1 MAEKKVRKIEATAPL
16 RAAQSLAPMKKRRV
30 AAYARVS
37 TDKDEQQNSYEAQ
50 VDYYTAHIQ
59 GNPEWIFAGVYSDA
73 GITGTS
79 MKKRDGFNQMVAD
92 ALAGKIDL
100 ILTKSVSRFARNTV
114 DSLTTVRKLKEKG
127 VEVYFEKENIYT
139 LDSKGELLIT
149 IMSSLAQEEARNI
162 SDNTAWG
169 QRKRFADGKMSLGYS
184 HFLGY
189 KKGAADGEMEI
200 VEEEA
205 VIVRRIYAEFL
216 AGKSTYD
223 IAARLTEDG
232 VPTPAKKT
240 VWHASTVDS
249 ILHNEKYKGDA
260 ILQKRFTVD
269 FLSKKTKKNEGEYPQ
284 YYIENNH
291 PAIIRPEVFE
301 MVQEE
306 FRRRQAAGGHAQCKT
321 PFSGRIVCA
330 DCGGFYGR
338 KVWHAGSKY
347 AKVHWHCNNKF
358 QKRRYCSTP
367 TLKEESIE
375 DCFVAAF
382 NSLLSRKEEIAEN
395 YAFCLDAI
403 TDTSAYQARL
413 DAINRECGELSTLIN
428 ALLQKGSKQSGSLQE
443 INRQYE
449 EYVARYDAL
458 QQEKQ
463 DVSTQ
468 IALCAAKRVQV
479 GAFLAELE
487 KRKTPLA
494 KFDPLVWQ
502 ATLNYMKVNPDCT
515 VTFVFR
521 DGTEVSRP
529 IEPGVRQ
536 YKKRKGTGGSSDG
549 E

>member
-1 MAEKKVRKIEATAPL
+1 MCSVPIPYIL
-16 RAAQSLAPMKKRRV
+16 RFSSSLLH
-30 AAYARVS
+30 
-37 TDKDEQQNSYEAQ
+37 
-50 VDYYTAHIQ
+50 YTAFFFSCV
-59 GNPEWIFAGVYSDA
+59 GSYLFFAY
-73 GITGTS
+73 
-79 MKKRDGFNQMVAD
+79 
-92 ALAGKIDL
+92 
-100 ILTKSVSRFARNTV
+100 
-114 DSLTTVRKLKEKG
+114 
-127 VEVYFEKENIYT
+127 
-139 LDSKGELLIT
+139 
-149 IMSSLAQEEARNI
+149 
-162 SDNTAWG
+162 
-169 QRKRFADGKMSLGYS
+169 
-184 HFLGY
+184 
-189 KKGAADGEMEI
+189 
-200 VEEEA
+200 
-205 VIVRRIYAEFL
+205 
-216 AGKSTYD
+216 
-223 IAARLTEDG
+223 
-232 VPTPAKKT
+232 
-240 VWHASTVDS
+240 
-249 ILHNEKYKGDA
+249 
-260 ILQKRFTVD
+260 KRFTVD

-463 DVSTQ
+463 EVSTQ

-479 GAFLAELE
+479 GAFLTELE
-487 KRKTPLA
+487 KRKTSLS

-502 ATLNYMKVNPDCT
+502 ATLNHMRVNPDCT

-529 IEPGVRQ
+529 IENGVRQ
-536 YKKRKGTGGSSDG
+536 YKKRRGTEGTTDD

>member
-1 MAEKKVRKIEATAPL
+1 
-16 RAAQSLAPMKKRRV
+16 
-30 AAYARVS
+30 
-37 TDKDEQQNSYEAQ
+37 
-50 VDYYTAHIQ
+50 
-59 GNPEWIFAGVYSDA
+59 
-73 GITGTS
+73 
-79 MKKRDGFNQMVAD
+79 
-92 ALAGKIDL
+92 
-100 ILTKSVSRFARNTV
+100 
-114 DSLTTVRKLKEKG
+114 
-127 VEVYFEKENIYT
+127 
-139 LDSKGELLIT
+139 
-149 IMSSLAQEEARNI
+149 
-162 SDNTAWG
+162 
-169 QRKRFADGKMSLGYS
+169 MSLGYS

-395 YAFCLDAI
+395 YAFCLEQSVDEGGQLTALPVDSI
-403 TDTSAYQARL
+403 QSRLIRRSVGNGVQAEGIVFR
-413 DAINRECGELSTLIN
+413 N
-428 ALLQKGSKQSGSLQE
+428 LLFPG
-443 INRQYE
+443 
-449 EYVARYDAL
+449 
-458 QQEKQ
+458 QQAVE
-463 DVSTQ
+463 
-468 IALCAAKRVQV
+468 R
-479 GAFLAELE
+479 
-487 KRKTPLA
+487 RHN
-494 KFDPLVWQ
+494 DPLVWQ
-502 ATLNYMKVNPDCT
+502 ATLNHMRVNPDCT

-529 IEPGVRQ
+529 IENGVRQ
-536 YKKRKGTGGSSDG
+536 YKKRRGTEGTTDG